1 MIRVILIAIGLI
13 ILIALARIAWMIVPA
28 SGALTPQEPRLA
40 ERCEVLEVAPGT
52 EDVTIHPQAGIAFVS
67 AADRRSENPE
77 TGGIWTFDMADPF
90 QTLRYASVDGPEDF
104 QPHGISLWIGEDGR
118 QRLFAINH
126 PRSGGHTIEVFEVD
140 EDWRLFHAETISYPE
155 LSSPNDIV
163 AVGPNQFYA
172 TNDSRYQ
179 SGIMQQLEAYFGL
192 PLASVS
198 YYDGEAGRI
207 AAGGLIYANGINVS
221 ADGAT
226 LYVSEFLGRSVNVYE
241 RDLETGALVH
251 RRSIPVRT
259 GADNIE
265 MDESGHLWIG
275 AHPRVFD
282 FLAHAEDETALAP
295 SHVIRVDPET
305 GQVETV
311 LYTHGEELSGSSV
324 GAPYGYQF
332 VVGAVFDSQ
341 VLICPRG

>member
-1 MIRVILIAIGLI
+1 MIRIILIAIGLVV
-13 ILIALARIAWMIVPA
+13 LIALARIAWMIVPA
-28 SGALTPQEPRLA
+28 SGALTPHEPRLA
-40 ERCEVLEVAPGT
+40 ERCESLEVAPGT
-52 EDVTIHPQAGIAFVS
+52 EDVTIHPQSGIVFVS

-77 TGGIWTFDMADPF
+77 AGGIWTFDIADPE
-90 QTLRYASVDGPEDF
+90 QTLRYASVDGPDDF
-104 QPHGISLWIGEDGR
+104 QPHGISLYTGEDGV
-118 QRLFAINH
+118 QRLFVINH
-126 PRSGGHTIEVFEVD
+126 PLAGGHAIEVFDID
-140 EDWRLFHAETISYPE
+140 EEWRLFHVETIAYPE
-155 LSSPNDIV
+155 LSSPNDVV
-163 AVGPNQFYA
+163 AVGPRQFYA

-179 SGIMQQLEAYFGL
+179 SGMMQQLEAYFGL

-241 RDLETGALVH
+241 RNGDTGALIH

-275 AHPRVFD
+275 AHARVFD
-282 FLAHAEDETALAP
+282 FLAHSQDESALAP
-295 SHVIRVDPET
+295 SHIIRVDPET
-305 GQVETV
+305 GQVATV
-311 LYTHGEELSGSSV
+311 LYTDGEELSGSSV
-324 GAPYGYQF
+324 GAPHDYQF
-332 VVGAVFDSQ
+332 VVGAVFDSE
-341 VLICPRG
+341 VLICPRN